1 MRLFTRIPQLWRYVG
16 VAAFSLLISV
26 FFVWLA
32 VHRHCASLGSIGGAL
47 GTAVAFASLF
57 LRPDYGLQVYEIL
70 KETISPDLPEVEKL
84 REQIKALESALR
96 INSNGQTIQNTF
108 VAIASVVGTL
118 FWALG
123 ENLANWILSGYFF
136 CP

>member
-1 MRLFTRIPQLWRYVG
+1 M
-16 VAAFSLLISV
+16 
-26 FFVWLA
+26 
-32 VHRHCASLGSIGGAL
+32 